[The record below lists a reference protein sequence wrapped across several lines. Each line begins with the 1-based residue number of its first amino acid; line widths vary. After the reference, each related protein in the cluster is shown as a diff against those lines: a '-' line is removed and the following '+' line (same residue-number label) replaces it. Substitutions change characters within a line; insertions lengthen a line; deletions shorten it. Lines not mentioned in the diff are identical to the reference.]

1 MEEYSNKLKK
11 EAKQNNVP
19 VQTLIMAD
27 LMAIGYS
34 KADAYNIAY
43 STNATYSQAQ
53 NKHIRDSIIE
63 TDAFD
68 DLLQQ
73 RTHLHT
79 GLNTNPDEVEMITEM
94 DVAKD
99 ILRSAK
105 QQPVG
110 SKDRAD
116 LMSRYYD
123 IVKKIGA
130 STDGQDSVKV
140 WLPLTCHICPF
151 YKAKVRSDRTNQQ

>member
-1 MEEYSNKLKK
+1 MAEYSAKLKAD
-11 EAKQNNVP
+11 AKKYKVP

-27 LMAIGYS
+27 LMAIGYG

-43 STNATYSQAQ
+43 ASNAGFSRDR
-53 NKHIRDSIIE
+53 NKTIRDSITD

-68 DLLQQ
+68 ELVTERHRLNASFIDPDNLDDAELMADL
-73 RTHLHT
+73 
-79 GLNTNPDEVEMITEM
+79 

-105 QQPVG
+105 QLPDG
-110 SKDRAD
+110 KERAE
-116 LMSRYYD
+116 LMAKFYD
-123 IVKKIGA
+123 IKKKIGA
-130 STDGQDSVKV
+130 ADDGKDVVRV

-151 YKAKVRSDRTNQQ
+151 YKRETK